1 MNGTC
6 INGKTVS
13 KISLGTVQLGL
24 NYGIAN
30 NEGQPSLEKSFQILE
45 KAINGGITALDTARG
60 YGNSED
66 VLGEYF
72 RKNCNDKLFIT
83 TKYKCSLGEDA
94 TYNEIEKDVFTSV
107 ETSLNKL
114 GVDKIDC
121 LLLHNAFYKGVYQ
134 GKNIAKAFEKLIA
147 RNLVGITGLSMAR
160 YIEEIE
166 DMFSFDVFKAT
177 QVPMNIFDLRLI
189 KSGLYEKLVEK
200 NIRIF
205 VRSVFFQGLF
215 FLDVENIKNP
225 ELKRLVADYLIVLQ
239 NIAKRENMSMAEL
252 AISFIRDIKGVT
264 SLVIGADNK
273 EQVEENIKYLSS
285 PSISENGRREIE
297 EKLSGVE
304 VLSIMQEL
312 AKPKK

>member
-1 MNGTC
+1 MNGTI

-30 NEGQPSLEKSFQILE
+30 NNGQPSLEKSFKMLD
-45 KAINGGITALDTARG
+45 KAINGRITAFDTARG

-72 RKNCNDKLFIT
+72 RVNNHDNLFIT

-107 ETSLNKL
+107 ETSLKKL
-114 GVDKIDC
+114 GIDKIDC
-121 LLLHNAFYKGVYQ
+121 LLLHNAYYKGVYQ

-189 KSGLYEKLVEK
+189 KSGLYEKLIEK
-200 NIRIF
+200 NIHIF

-215 FLDVENIKNP
+215 FLNPDDIKNL
-225 ELKRLVADYLIVLQ
+225 ELKRLVSEHLEVLQ
-239 NIAKRENMSMAEL
+239 AVAKRENMSMAEL

-264 SLVIGADNK
+264 SLVLGADN
-273 EQVEENIKYLSS
+273 EYQVEENIKYLNS
-285 PSISENGRREIE
+285 PSISSESRIEIE
-297 EKLSGVE
+297 TKLRDVD
-304 VLSIMQEL
+304 VLAIMFEL
-312 AKPKK
+312 AKPKI

>member
-1 MNGTC
+1 MNEAI
-6 INGKTVS
+6 INEKKVS

-30 NEGQPSLEKSFQILE
+30 NEGQPSLEKSFQILK
-45 KAINGGITALDTARG
+45 KAINGGINALDTARG

-72 RKNCNDKLFIT
+72 RKNANDKLFIT

-134 GKNIAKAFEKLIA
+134 GKNISKAFEKLTVKG
-147 RNLVGITGLSMAR
+147 LVGITGLSMAR

-189 KSGLYEKLVEK
+189 KSGLYEKMIAK
-200 NIRIF
+200 NIHIF

-215 FLDVENIKNP
+215 FLDANKIQNQQLK
-225 ELKRLVADYLIVLQ
+225 ELVYDYLIALQ
-239 NIAKRENMSMAEL
+239 DIARKEKMSMAEL

-264 SLVIGADNK
+264 SLVLGADNQD
-273 EQVEENIKYLSS
+273 QVEENIKYLNS

-297 EKLSGVE
+297 TKLSGVDI
-304 VLSIMQEL
+304 LAIMQEL
-312 AKPKK
+312 AKPKQ